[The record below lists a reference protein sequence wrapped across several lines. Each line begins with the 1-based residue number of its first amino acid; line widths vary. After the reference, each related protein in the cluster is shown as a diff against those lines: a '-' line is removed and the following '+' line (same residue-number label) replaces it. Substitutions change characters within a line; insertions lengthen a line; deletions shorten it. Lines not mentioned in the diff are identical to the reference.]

1 MSRQATIV
9 TLTEA
14 EQDALASLV
23 RSATTEQR
31 YVLRARMVL
40 AAATGASNQAIAAD
54 LRVREA
60 TVCRWRRR
68 LMGDN

>member
-1 MSRQATIV
+1 
-9 TLTEA
+9 
-14 EQDALASLV
+14 
-23 RSATTEQR
+23 
-31 YVLRARMVL
+31 VLRARIVL